1 MSGIIDKIRELKAI
15 HERLNPGFF
24 ASLWRHELN
33 EDRRAELE
41 ARQRELSIAVWN
53 EMKSIKYFKKSVR
66 NVNDEDELMAEH
78 RRLKRDLQ
86 CAWLG
91 HYGVIVDKDQLLS
104 YGRYLTVKL
113 NDLQGI
119 VTAEHYQDGQAKV
132 NMVEELEYYRAERGI
147 DLSEHSVID
156 LYYTEHDPEAQHELD
171 QFFRKG
177 RMGLRGKRY

>member
-1 MSGIIDKIRELKAI
+1 MSGILDKIRELKAI
-15 HERLNPGFF
+15 HERLSPGFF

-53 EMKSIKYFKKSVR
+53 EMKKIKYFKKSVR
-66 NVNDEDELMAEH
+66 KVSEEDELMAEQH
-78 RRLKRDLQ
+78 RLKSDLQ

-91 HYGVIVDKDQLLS
+91 HYGVIVDKEQLHS
-104 YGRYLTVKL
+104 YNRYLTIKL

-119 VTAEHYQDGQAKV
+119 VTADDYLNGRNSV
-132 NMVEELEYYRAERGI
+132 NTEEVIEYYKAERGI
-147 DLSEHSVID
+147 DLSEHSVIN
-156 LYYTEHDPEAQHELD
+156 LYYEDDDPEAQHELD
-171 QFFRKG
+171 QFFRNG